1 MNKLKGEKLNQ
12 WLDKNERINHD
23 KILKVGMEVIDC
35 YGDKGIVV
43 KIVKDEDTV
52 DSDGCVY
59 IWQSE
64 RTDYGSDN
72 CMHYA
77 LNIWKRELRILNEP

>member
-1 MNKLKGEKLNQ
+1 MNKLKGENLKQ
-12 WLDKNERINHD
+12 WLDKNDRINHD
-23 KILKVGMEVIDC
+23 KTLKVGMEVIDS

-43 KIVKDEDTV
+43 KIIKDEDTAE
-52 DSDGCVY
+52 SDGCVY

-77 LNIWKRELRILNEP
+77 LKIWKRELRILNEP

>member
-1 MNKLKGEKLNQ
+1 MNKLKGENLKQ

-23 KILKVGMEVIDC
+23 KTLKVGMEVIDR
-35 YGDKGIVV
+35 YGDKGIIV
-43 KIVKDEDTV
+43 KIIKYEDTE
-52 DSDGCVY
+52 SDGCVY
-59 IWQSE
+59 IWLSE

-77 LNIWKRELRILNEP
+77 LKMCKRELRILNEP